1 MNSFASTFSS
11 VNESK
16 ILKCLYF
23 SYQPNYLYRIVE
35 KGFNKIELL
44 RTLEKGLE
52 YGLVQIDFHEYNRDK
67 SIVCLTDKGKHF
79 VEAMIKDNV
88 V

>member
-1 MNSFASTFSS
+1 MNSFNSTFSS
-11 VNESK
+11 INESK

-23 SYQPNYLYRIVE
+23 SYQPNYLYRIAE

-52 YGLVQIDFHEYNRDK
+52 HGLVQIDLHEYNRDK
-67 SIVCLTDKGKHF
+67 SIVCLTNKGKDF
-79 VEAMIKDNV
+79 VENMLKGNV
-88 V
+88 G